1 MTLTEEI
8 LDNIDAYRMES
19 LVAEG
24 EVIKAHMEACM
35 RDIQIQEEYS
45 ELGIIMESD
54 KWDGNIIP
62 KRDGENILKYIFF
75 FIPRLIINFC
85 RKIKEWWSNRK
96 AAAESKAVA
105 EMDEKSMS
113 KVAQYAGQI
122 CAKINSSIKGGGHL
136 EYNGH
141 GFSYMTRIK
150 RPASVLDTY
159 KMFEER
165 FTRYKDVVKTFIEQT
180 SGGGALNPTDTNNYL
195 ITELESGSP
204 AITDLCAE
212 DHTIPISEEGY
223 VENFPKIKKNVIQF
237 SNNTIKAMQE
247 VENMYKL
254 VLAHPNMSGDNKILA
269 TRYMKLVEKIYNV
282 FVRFEN
288 VVNEDLHNANNA
300 FKNKNAMIL
309 KLRKKILEDQE
320 TPTAREDM
328 EEKLDKWG
336 VK

>member
-1 MTLTEEI
+1 
-8 LDNIDAYRMES
+8 
-19 LVAEG
+19 
-24 EVIKAHMEACM
+24 
-35 RDIQIQEEYS
+35 
-45 ELGIIMESD
+45 
-54 KWDGNIIP
+54 
-62 KRDGENILKYIFF
+62 
-75 FIPRLIINFC
+75 
-85 RKIKEWWSNRK
+85 
-96 AAAESKAVA
+96 
-105 EMDEKSMS
+105 
-113 KVAQYAGQI
+113 
-122 CAKINSSIKGGGHL
+122 
-136 EYNGH
+136 
-141 GFSYMTRIK
+141 
-150 RPASVLDTY
+150 
-159 KMFEER
+159 
-165 FTRYKDVVKTFIEQT
+165 VKTFIEQT
-180 SGGGALNPTDTNNYL
+180 SGGVALNPTDTNNYL

-212 DHTIPISEEGY
+212 DYTIPISEEGY
-223 VENFPKIKKNVIQF
+223 VENYPKIKKNVIQL